1 MSSPEV
7 IPNVESLNIPTE
19 NTLDLRK
26 ENKQINKNSGNLK
39 NTPATAKTRTDS
51 QLLAII
57 WEKFTP

>member
-19 NTLDLRK
+19 NTPDLRK

-39 NTPATAKTRTDS
+39 KHSCNRKN
-51 QLLAII
+51 
-57 WEKFTP
+57 